1 MNGHLSQQQIIGY
14 AVTGVIIL
22 ALLTFRIMR
31 ARKPRPLKVNLLWVA
46 PAIIAVVFGAMAAL
60 MLYAGRPI
68 GTTAMAAMAASLVGG
83 AAIGWW
89 RGKFTHIAV
98 DAESGSVT
106 AQATSMGFVVLIAL
120 MVVRFSLRFLFLKDV
135 PPQAPLSMQ
144 VNAGFM
150 LFAIGLLCVASL
162 EMWTRA
168 KKLLAQAKGAAA

>member
-1 MNGHLSQQQIIGY
+1 MFDHISTQQMIQYGITG
-14 AVTGVIIL
+14 AVIV
-22 ALLTFRIMR
+22 ALLSFRIMR

-46 PAIIAVVFGAMAAL
+46 PAIIAVVFGALTAM

-106 AQATSMGFVVLIAL
+106 AQATSMGFIVLAVL
-120 MVVRFSLRFLFLKDV
+120 LVVRLGLRFVFLKDV

>member
-1 MNGHLSQQQIIGY
+1 MNGHMSQQQMITY
-14 AVTGVIIL
+14 GVIGLVVVIL
-22 ALLTFRIMR
+22 LAFRIMR

-46 PAIIAVVFGAMAAL
+46 PAIIAVVFGAMTAL

-68 GTTAMAAMAASLVGG
+68 GTTAMAALAASLLGG
-83 AAIGWW
+83 AALGWW

-98 DAESGSVT
+98 DAENGSVT
-106 AQATSMGFVVLIAL
+106 AQATSMGFVVLIVLLVARL
-120 MVVRFSLRFLFLKDV
+120 GLRFLFLKDV

-168 KKLLAQAKGAAA
+168 KKLIAAAKGA